1 MEAAIFGLVGVIIGG
16 VITAGSNY
24 LLERRRER
32 AISQRESR
40 NQAIEIR
47 RAARLIDAELLRARA
62 AASIA
67 IKNKHWWIPDAKLK
81 TEAWEKYCSVIAPVL
96 SYGDWVAVVKA
107 VLAIDDLS
115 LDRLP
120 GDIPDSTVEL
130 LVPMLQDIEAGL
142 NALAPFVFDVP
153 PRQTQS
159 SESPSLGQ

>member
-1 MEAAIFGLVGVIIGG
+1 MEAAIFGLFGVIIWR
-16 VITAGSNY
+16 VITASSNY
-24 LLERRRER
+24 LLERKRER

-67 IKNKHWWIPDAKLK
+67 IKKKHWWIPDAKLK
-81 TEAWEKYCSVIAPVL
+81 TEAWEKYGSVMAPVL
-96 SYGDWVAVVKA
+96 SYGGWLAVVRA

-130 LVPMLQDIEAGL
+130 VPMLQDIEAGL

-153 PRQTQS
+153 PLQTES
-159 SESPSLGQ
+159 SGPPSLGQ